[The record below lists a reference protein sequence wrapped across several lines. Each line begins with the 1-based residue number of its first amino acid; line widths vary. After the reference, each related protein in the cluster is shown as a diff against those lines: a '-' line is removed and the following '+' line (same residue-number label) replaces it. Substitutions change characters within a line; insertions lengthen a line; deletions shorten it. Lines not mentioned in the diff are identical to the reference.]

1 MKKPDYYTEK
11 YIIRYRTLSNERLY
25 LSKDGEIIEE
35 PQLDRVATYFDAF
48 EINYGDII
56 KFGEKYNEEYRSD
69 PIISY
74 EIAKMKIEVYMYGTP
89 NRALICIPSNKEG
102 K

>member
-1 MKKPDYYTEK
+1 MKKPEYCTEK
-11 YIIRYRTLSNERLY
+11 YIIRYRTLNNERLY

-35 PQLDRVATYFDAF
+35 PQLDRVVTYFDTF
-48 EINYGDII
+48 EINYSDII

-74 EIAKMKIEVYMYGTP
+74 EITKMKIEAYIHGTT
-89 NRALICIPSNKEG
+89 NRAFICIPGNKEG

>member
-1 MKKPDYYTEK
+1 MKRPDYYDEK
-11 YIIRYRTLSNERLY
+11 YIIRYRTLNNERLY

-35 PQLDRVATYFDAF
+35 PLLDKVVTYFDTF

-56 KFGEKYNEEYRSD
+56 KFGEKYNEEHRSD

-74 EIAKMKIEVYMYGTP
+74 EISKIKIKAYIYGTP
-89 NRALICIPSNKEG
+89 NRAFIYFPNNKEG

>member
-1 MKKPDYYTEK
+1 MKRPDYYTEK
-11 YIIRYRTLSNERLY
+11 YIIRYRTLNNERLY

-35 PQLDRVATYFDAF
+35 PQLDRVATYFDTF

-56 KFGEKYNEEYRSD
+56 KFGEKYNKECGSD

-74 EIAKMKIEVYMYGTP
+74 EISKMKIEVYIHGTP
-89 NRALICIPSNKEG
+89 NGAFIYFPDNKEG

>member
-11 YIIRYRTLSNERLY
+11 YIIRYRTLNNERLY
-25 LSKDGEIIEE
+25 LSKDGEIIEK
-35 PQLDRVATYFDAF
+35 PQIDRVVTYFDTF

-56 KFGEKYNEEYRSD
+56 KFGEKYNEEHRSN

-74 EIAKMKIEVYMYGTP
+74 EIAKMKIEAYIYGTP
-89 NRALICIPSNKEG
+89 NIGFIYLPNNKEG